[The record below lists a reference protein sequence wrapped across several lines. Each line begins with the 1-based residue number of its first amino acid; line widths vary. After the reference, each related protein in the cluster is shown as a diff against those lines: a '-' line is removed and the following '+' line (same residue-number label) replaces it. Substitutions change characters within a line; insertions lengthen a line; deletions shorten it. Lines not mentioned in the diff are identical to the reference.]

1 MKLSESEA
9 RAILDLDPGA
19 DSSTIRQA
27 YLDAVNV
34 WHPDRFKGHPRL
46 EAKAQEKLK
55 RINAAYERLAPDAGQ
70 TARPVGRSRPTH
82 ADPPPPAP
90 SARDRRRS
98 ARVKLRVPVQ
108 FRSARDGGLRSTM
121 DVGAGGIVIGT
132 PHPLARNEIVPVR
145 FRVPGSDRHIFAEA
159 RVVWVIPGSAM
170 GLQFL
175 DLNPTDHATITAFV
189 DDYANTKGIV
199 TVCSR
204 CGVVLRVAAG
214 DLGRV
219 VRCRCRHTFTVA

>member
-1 MKLSESEA
+1 
-9 RAILDLDPGA
+9 
-19 DSSTIRQA
+19 
-27 YLDAVNV
+27 
-34 WHPDRFKGHPRL
+34 
-46 EAKAQEKLK
+46 
-55 RINAAYERLAPDAGQ
+55 
-70 TARPVGRSRPTH
+70 VG
-82 ADPPPPAP
+82 
-90 SARDRRRS
+90 
-98 ARVKLRVPVQ
+98 
-108 FRSARDGGLRSTM
+108 
-121 DVGAGGIVIGT
+121 
-132 PHPLARNEIVPVR
+132 
-145 FRVPGSDRHIFAEA
+145 
-159 RVVWVIPGSAM
+159 WVIPGTAM